1 VSTPFITQQKL
12 ISTDDIPEDPAYGGL
27 RILRV
32 ATDDE
37 ARDNFENHRYRF
49 QHETEKRHVMR
60 GMLCLK
66 GAEEGYRICVSI
78 HPSLRQFTDI
88 VRYNPSDPP
97 PAVDYEAIGMRA
109 AHEKTQSDFKG
120 AKAANRGDFRRYILE
135 AVRGERVAYLPT
147 VTGWQSLEEFEEDP
161 QPIFVT
167 FDEANPAALYGEIYL
182 PKRPIMQADGQTQTA
197 ALFEAAQSGVAIK
210 NGALDTFFVT
220 LEVELKV
227 GVDAA
232 AQSFADRNGRGTKK
246 NANLVATYDTSS
258 ALSKLRNMAIKGTIF
273 EGRVA
278 DGRSTGAT
286 VTAVQNIVDASTLE
300 QMLLNVISHGNR
312 KREQLKHHHIP
323 FVLPYCREF
332 LQMLEDQFG
341 DAWRDTSQADTY
353 RRLYVHGWA
362 FALKALALA
371 YNQARRDKLGPI
383 MEVMVQEQTTD
394 HDTIEDLEKKF
405 SEAVAQ
411 QVPPPPAITF
421 DELKQRLAQIDWRRD
436 RVHWIQITGFLQDKD
451 GKKKTVTLKSTGEV
465 VVAAAA
471 SNTPAHI
478 SQVENKILSA
488 TWRELTNH
496 TSEPLSANGTRR
508 PGKVAAR

>member
-1 VSTPFITQQKL
+1 MSTPFIVQQQL
-12 ISTDDIPEDPAYGGL
+12 ISTADIPEDETYGGL
-27 RILRV
+27 RIVRV
-32 ATDDE
+32 STDDE
-37 ARDNFENHRYRF
+37 ARVNFENRRYRF
-49 QHETEKRHVMR
+49 QHESEKRHVIR
-60 GMLCLK
+60 GMLCLN
-66 GAEEGYRICVSI
+66 GAEDNYRICMWL

-97 PAVDYEAIGMRA
+97 RAVDYEAIGMRA

-120 AKAANRGDFRRYILE
+120 AKATNRGDFRRYILE
-135 AVRGERVAYLPT
+135 AVRGERVAYLPA
-147 VTGWQSLEEFEEDP
+147 VTGWQSVEEFEDDP
-161 QPIFVT
+161 QPIFVA

-182 PKRPIMQADGQTQTA
+182 PKRPVMQADGQTQTA
-197 ALFEAAQSGVAIK
+197 ALFEAAQSGVALK

-227 GVDAA
+227 GVEAA

-258 ALSKLRNMAIKGTIF
+258 ALSQLRNGAIKGTLF

-286 VTAVQNIVDASTLE
+286 LTAVQNIVDASTLE

-341 DAWRDTSQADTY
+341 DTWRDTKQPDPY

-362 FALKALALA
+362 FALKAIALA

-383 MEVMVQEQTTD
+383 MDVMVQEQTTD

-405 SEAVAQ
+405 SEAVAELT
-411 QVPPPPAITF
+411 PPTPTVSF
-421 DELKQRLAQIDWRRD
+421 DELKQRLAEIDWRRD
-436 RVHWIQITGFLQDKD
+436 RKHWIQITGFLQEKN
-451 GKKKTVTLKSTGEV
+451 GTKKTVKLKSTGEV

-478 SQVENKILSA
+478 SQVENKILSE
-488 TWRELTNH
+488 TWVDLTKNESELLT
-496 TSEPLSANGTRR
+496 
-508 PGKVAAR
+508 